1 MLWIVICE
9 GMGCALLMVV
19 LFSLCRA
26 ASIADRR
33 VEMYYLRQEMG
44 QKGNKPFS

>member
-1 MLWIVICE
+1 MLWIAICV
-9 GMGCALLMVV
+9 GMVCGLLMLV
-19 LFSLCRA
+19 LFSLCRV